1 MAKGTFKV
9 VVAAEDGNRTYEELR
24 ILSTTEDITD
34 FKAGVKKVI
43 TDDGISGSIPLRKT
57 REAFLT
63 ENPVLSDGQLG
74 IELDT
79 GKIKL
84 GDGITVY
91 SLLPYIAYGNSFADA
106 YAIFSTS
113 ENLAKSNPVVPKNTY
128 IFESDTSRIRHCK
141 SGLITYSNIPYIR
154 HKKQTIT
161 ETSIVPKVIADYS
174 SLLTQYDFVPSN
186 NQIVVEIDTRKF
198 KVGDGTTLY
207 SNLGYNAS
215 NCELT
220 NTITTDISIP
230 VLDEYTNLINLSE
243 APVDGKLII
252 STSTEI
258 TTKMGDGKT
267 DFFNLDNSAP
277 LFIDDD
283 GKEYNLSSMNYE
295 QKVALKPT
303 TVVDVA
309 NPILA
314 DGELY
319 TASSFTYSLKIGDGV
334 TGFKELAYD
343 ENNIA
348 RIPATIFIF
357 DTSSNL
363 STANLTLDKERI
375 AIETDTN
382 KIKEGNGITEWNDT
396 MYQKTIEI

>member
-9 VVAAEDGNRTYEELR
+9 VVATEDGNRTYEELR

-43 TDDGISGSIPLRKT
+43 TDDGISGAIPLRKT
-57 REAFLT
+57 RETFLT

-84 GDGITVY
+84 GDGNTVY
-91 SLLPYIAYGNSFADA
+91 SLLPYIAYGNSIADV

-141 SGLITYSNIPYIR
+141 SGLITYSNIPYMR
-154 HKKQTIT
+154 YKKQTVT
-161 ETSIVPKVIADYS
+161 ETSIIPKVIADYS
-174 SLLTQYDFVPSN
+174 SLLSQYDFVPSN

-198 KVGDGTTLY
+198 KTGDGTTLY
-207 SNLGYNAS
+207 SNLEYNS
-215 NCELT
+215 SSCELT

-230 VLDEYTNLINLSE
+230 VLDEYTNLINLFK

-283 GKEYNLSSMNYE
+283 GKEYDLSSMNYE
-295 QKVALKPT
+295 RKVALKPT

-382 KIKEGNGITEWNDT
+382 KIKEGNGITKWNDT

>member
-43 TDDGISGSIPLRKT
+43 TDDGISGAIPLRKT

-84 GDGITVY
+84 GDGTTVY
-91 SLLPYIAYGNSFADA
+91 SLLPYIAYSNSVADA

-113 ENLAKSNPVVPKNTY
+113 ENLAKLNPVVPKNTY

-141 SGLITYSNIPYIR
+141 SGLITYSNIPYMR
-154 HKKQTIT
+154 HKKQTAT
-161 ETSIVPKVIADYS
+161 ETSIAPKVIADYS
-174 SLLTQYDFVPSN
+174 SLLLQYDFVPSN

-198 KVGDGTTLY
+198 KTGDGTTLY
-207 SNLGYNAS
+207 SNLEYNALS
-215 NCELT
+215 CELT
-220 NTITTDISIP
+220 DTITTDISIP

-243 APVDGKLII
+243 SPADGKLII

-267 DFFNLDNSAP
+267 DFFNLDDSAP
-277 LFIDDD
+277 LFIDDE
-283 GKEYNLSSMNYE
+283 GKEYELSSMNYDR
-295 QKVALKPT
+295 KVALKPT

-357 DTSSNL
+357 DTSGNL

-375 AIETDTN
+375 AVETDTD
-382 KIKEGNGITEWNDT
+382 KIKEGNGITKWNDT

>member
-43 TDDGISGSIPLRKT
+43 SDDGISGAIPLRKT

-84 GDGITVY
+84 GDGTTVY
-91 SLLPYIAYGNSFADA
+91 SLLPYIAYGNSIADA
-106 YAIFSTS
+106 YAIFSSS

-141 SGLITYSNIPYIR
+141 SGLITYSNIPYMR
-154 HKKQTIT
+154 HKKQTAT

-174 SLLTQYDFVPSN
+174 SLLAQYDFVPSN

-198 KVGDGTTLY
+198 KTGDGTTLY
-207 SNLGYNAS
+207 SNLEYNAS
-215 NCELT
+215 SCELT

-243 APVDGKLII
+243 APTDGKLII

-283 GKEYNLSSMNYE
+283 GNEYNLSSMNYDR
-295 QKVALKPT
+295 KVALKPT

-314 DGELY
+314 EGELY
-319 TASSFTYSLKIGDGV
+319 TALSFTYSLKIGDGA

-343 ENNIA
+343 ENNIV

-375 AIETDTN
+375 AVETDTN
-382 KIKEGNGITEWNDT
+382 KIKEGNGITKWNDT

>member
-9 VVAAEDGNRTYEELR
+9 VVATEDGNRTYEELR

-43 TDDGISGSIPLRKT
+43 SDDGISGAIPLRET

-84 GDGITVY
+84 GDGTTVY
-91 SLLPYIAYGNSFADA
+91 SLLPYIAYGNSIADA

-141 SGLITYSNIPYIR
+141 SGLVTYSNIPYMR
-154 HKKQTIT
+154 YKKQTVT
-161 ETSIVPKVIADYS
+161 ETSIIPKVIADYS
-174 SLLTQYDFVPSN
+174 SLLSQYDFVPSN

-198 KVGDGTTLY
+198 KTGDGTTLY
-207 SNLGYNAS
+207 SNLEYNS
-215 NCELT
+215 SSCELT

-230 VLDEYTNLINLSE
+230 VLDEYTNLINLFK

-283 GKEYNLSSMNYE
+283 GKEYDLYSMNYE
-295 QKVALKPT
+295 RKVALKPT

-343 ENNIA
+343 ENNID

-382 KIKEGNGITEWNDT
+382 KIKEGNGITKWNDT

>member
-43 TDDGISGSIPLRKT
+43 TDDGISGAIPLRKT

-84 GDGITVY
+84 GNGTTAY
-91 SLLPYIAYGNSFADA
+91 SLLPYIAYSDSVADA
-106 YAIFSTS
+106 YAIFSSS
-113 ENLAKSNPVVPKNTY
+113 ENLAKLNPVVPKNTY
-128 IFESDTSRIRHCK
+128 IFESDTSRIRYCK
-141 SGLITYSNIPYIR
+141 NGLVNYSNIPYMR
-154 HKKQTIT
+154 HKKQAVN
-161 ETSIVPKVIADYS
+161 ETSIVPKVVADYS
-174 SLLTQYDFVPSN
+174 SLLAQYDFVPSN

-198 KVGDGTTLY
+198 KTGDGTTLY

-215 NCELT
+215 SCELT

-267 DFFNLDNSAP
+267 DFFNLDDSAP
-277 LFIDDD
+277 LFIDDE
-283 GKEYNLSSMNYE
+283 GKEYDLSSMNYDR
-295 QKVALKPT
+295 KVALKPT
-303 TVVDVA
+303 TAVDVA

-319 TASSFTYSLKIGDGV
+319 TASSFTYSLKIGDGT

-357 DTSSNL
+357 DTSGNL

-375 AIETDTN
+375 AVETDTG
-382 KIKEGNGITEWNDT
+382 KIKEGNGITKWNDT

>member
-9 VVAAEDGNRTYEELR
+9 VVATEDGNRTYEELR

-43 TDDGISGSIPLRKT
+43 SDDGISGAIPLRET

-84 GDGITVY
+84 GDGTTVY
-91 SLLPYIAYGNSFADA
+91 SLLPYIAYGNSIADA

-113 ENLAKSNPVVPKNTY
+113 ENLAKLNPVVPKNTY

-141 SGLITYSNIPYIR
+141 SGLITYSNIPYMR
-154 HKKQTIT
+154 YKKQTAT
-161 ETSIVPKVIADYS
+161 ETSITPKVIADYS
-174 SLLTQYDFVPSN
+174 SLLSQYDFVPSN

-198 KVGDGTTLY
+198 KTGDGTTLY
-207 SNLGYNAS
+207 SNLEYNS
-215 NCELT
+215 SSCELT

-230 VLDEYTNLINLSE
+230 VLDEYTNLINLFK

-283 GKEYNLSSMNYE
+283 GKEYDLYSMNYE
-295 QKVALKPT
+295 RKVALKPT

-382 KIKEGNGITEWNDT
+382 KIKEGNGITKWNDT